1 MRETLHPD
9 HNKTFSKSPA
19 RPKSRPQT
27 SLALFSYVQTNQ
39 FAPYCL
45 LETSSRCAELGRDVI
60 HHPPDGLSD
69 CARSSVLWAT
79 SAHLSLPGLN
89 DVPGTL
95 QTMEISYRTRPH
107 KSARFGRA
115 PIKTSPVTKRAAE
128 RRTLPRKLELF
139 KARTGSPRT
148 KKTEVVC
155 HATEKKKKKY
165 VNKLTS
171 VDLRAAFV
179 WAFL

>member
-95 QTMEISYRTRPH
+95 QTVEKEFFTKLGLIR
-107 KSARFGRA
+107 SARFARA
-115 PIKTSPVTKRAAE
+115 PIKTAPLTKRAVE

-139 KARTGSPRT
+139 KARTGSPRK
-148 KKTEVVC
+148 KKTGSRLWRDWKC
-155 HATEKKKKKY
+155 I
-165 VNKLTS
+165 NKLTS
-171 VDLRAAFV
+171 VDLHAAFV